1 MTKCV
6 LKVLNSS
13 ISVSQIPIAPLKTR
27 FNERFFSLT
36 DDHSRVV
43 LEKIEGD
50 PTSDYINA
58 SYIPVSR
65 CRINNKI
72 RETKSKINAT
82 TNQSKGKSKG
92 ANQNMGKI

>member
-1 MTKCV
+1 M
-6 LKVLNSS
+6 
-13 ISVSQIPIAPLKTR
+13 SQIPIAPLKTR

-92 ANQNMGKI
+92 ANQNMEKI